1 MTGDQNG
8 VLCRNIM
15 SDSPTATGA
24 AKTRPLSP
32 HLSIYKPIPT
42 MVMSILHRITGAAL
56 YFGTILVAWWLIAAA
71 SGPQAYATVE
81 WFFSSILGRLILF
94 GYTWALMHHMLGGLK
109 HLVQDTGSGLEKQ
122 FTTRMAKLHPV
133 ASTLLTILIWI
144 VGYAVR

>member
-1 MTGDQNG
+1 
-8 VLCRNIM
+8 M

-94 GYTWALMHHMLGGLK
+94 VTPGH
-109 HLVQDTGSGLEKQ
+109 
-122 FTTRMAKLHPV
+122 
-133 ASTLLTILIWI
+133 
-144 VGYAVR
+144 